1 MSGNGKTLKDLA
13 EALGISVATVSR
25 ALAGQ
30 GRISLETRERVAQ
43 AAQEIG
49 YVPNRA
55 ARALV
60 SGRTGFVGLIL
71 PMRGH
76 GQEDPFL
83 GEFVTGLG
91 QGLSEKGFDLFL
103 TVAPEGDRELEVLK
117 HVVRDRRADALVL
130 ARITEQDPRVGF
142 LLERGFSFV
151 THGRLIESEAGYD
164 WLDTHGEAAFAEA
177 FDLLYGLGHR
187 HFGFVTISEPMAF
200 RRRRGDGLQ
209 AAAARA
215 NDPSVR
221 LAIVTSPRFDRA
233 ARRAAI
239 HRMLTAEDRP
249 TAVIALFDG
258 MAIATLQEAARLGLR
273 VPEDLSV
280 VGFDNIP
287 AAEHIP
293 PGLTTFDAAIR
304 DCAYQLAGMLIDR
317 LSGNREAPETR
328 LVEPRLIL
336 RGSHGPAPVTRSR
349 STIQG
354 RK

>member
-1 MSGNGKTLKDLA
+1 MSGDGKTLKDLA
-13 EALGISVATVSR
+13 EELGISVATVSR
-25 ALAGQ
+25 ALAGR
-30 GRISLETRERVAQ
+30 GRISLETRERVFQ
-43 AAQEIG
+43 AAQEFG

-60 SGRTGFVGLIL
+60 SGRTGFVGLVL
-71 PMRGH
+71 PIRGH

-91 QGLSEKGFDLFL
+91 HGLSEQGFDLFL
-103 TVAPEGDRELEVLK
+103 TVAPEGDTELQVLQ
-117 HVVRDRRADALVL
+117 HIVRDRRADALVL
-130 ARITEQDPRVGF
+130 ARITEEDPRVSF
-142 LLERGFSFV
+142 LLKRGFPFV
-151 THGRLIESEAGYD
+151 SHGRLIESESGYD

-209 AAAARA
+209 AAAARTD
-215 NDPSVR
+215 DPFTR
-221 LAIVTSPRFDRA
+221 LDVVTSPRFDRE

-239 HRMLTAEDRP
+239 HRMLTARVRP

-258 MAIATLQEAARLGLR
+258 MAIATLKEAARLGLR

-280 VGFDNIP
+280 IGFDNIP

-304 DCAYQLAGMLIDR
+304 DCAYQLAGMLVSRLNGDR
-317 LSGNREAPETR
+317 DAPETR

-336 RGSHGPAPVTRSR
+336 RGSHGRAPMH
-349 STIQG
+349 
-354 RK
+354 